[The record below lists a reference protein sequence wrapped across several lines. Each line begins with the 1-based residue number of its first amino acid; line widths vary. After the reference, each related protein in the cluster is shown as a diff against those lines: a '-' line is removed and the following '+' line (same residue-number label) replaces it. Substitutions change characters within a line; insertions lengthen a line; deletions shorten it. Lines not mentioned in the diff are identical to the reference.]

1 MNDASLDWSVGSPVG
16 LRTRVCFGA
25 PSGEH
30 PLTPEPIRQ
39 RYLAQVLDA
48 ALVVWH
54 LPASG
59 LGGVRAG
66 IDEVTWRDADILSF
80 ETRFCRPAK
89 GSGNVWLA
97 ARCHDGQVLS
107 ILLSDRYDDAIYEW
121 HLATASLIEHA
132 YPGLHRLSD
141 DGYDA

>member
-1 MNDASLDWSVGSPVG
+1 MNDAPLDWSVGSPVG
-16 LRTRVCFGA
+16 PHTRVCFGA

-30 PLTPEPIRQ
+30 PLTPEPIRR
-39 RYLAQVLDA
+39 RYLAQVHDA

-54 LPASG
+54 LSDHG

-66 IDEVTWRDADILSF
+66 IDEVTWRDTDIAYF
-80 ETRFCRPAK
+80 ETSFCRPAK
-89 GSGNVWLA
+89 GAGNVWLA
-97 ARCHDGQVLS
+97 ARLRDREVLS

-121 HLATASLIEHA
+121 HLAAALLIEHA